1 MKFPQTLKHLLGD
14 LIAESKTGLG
24 KALGKTPW
32 GLPCGVAYIIGTSGM
47 RPENGHWLGSWNAQG
62 QSRTRNLQAGHFA
75 ISHLK
80 VSEERVASL
89 RGIYTFL
96 FKSRR

>member
-32 GLPCGVAYIIGTSGM
+32 GLPCGV
-47 RPENGHWLGSWNAQG
+47 R
-62 QSRTRNLQAGHFA
+62 
-75 ISHLK
+75 
-80 VSEERVASL
+80 
-89 RGIYTFL
+89 
-96 FKSRR
+96 